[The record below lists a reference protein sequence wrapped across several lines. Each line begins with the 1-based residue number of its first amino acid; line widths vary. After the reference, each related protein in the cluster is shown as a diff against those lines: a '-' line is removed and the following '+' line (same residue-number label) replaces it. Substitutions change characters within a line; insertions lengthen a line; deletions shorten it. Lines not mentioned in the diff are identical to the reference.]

1 MKHRT
6 ITPEEHPKG
15 SGFFR
20 ARVRIDG
27 KLKTITE
34 PRSSLPEALESIRA
48 FEEMRSASEVRQ
60 GVTLSS
66 FGKGALDRRE
76 NRGIGGI
83 RQERSRWSLMVDRDP
98 IGALAIKTLERSD
111 LLDWLDRW
119 AKKDVQ
125 TRRNALNL
133 LRKVLDEALD
143 RGLCKRNVAR
153 EVKVEKAGRARDFD
167 EFGGVL
173 FPNEQAALFEAIPVN
188 HRDRDSV
195 LFGLYGG
202 LRQGSHWALR
212 VEDCGDPKRIRLST
226 HKSRR
231 PRWLRPLTPAREALE
246 RSLKRARKIGSDF
259 AFPAPRGERQRKIP
273 KEWRAWL
280 RAAGINRRVRWHDL
294 RHTCATSLL
303 AGWWGGRKWS
313 LDEVCSYLHHSS
325 TKVTE
330 RYARFLEETLLAAI
344 DETKFP
350 ERSPVVTTD
359 EAQVLDIVGRRGSD
373 SNRRVTVLQRAEA
386 PSEIATFDG
395 PTFPPGNERG
405 IGAWALALAAERAIF
420 RHARIVSGTVRDRKV
435 REDVGA

>member
-1 MKHRT
+1 MKHRA

-34 PRSSLPEALESIRA
+34 PRSSLLEALESIRA

-133 LRKVLDEALD
+133 VRKVLDEALD

-173 FPNEQAALFEAIPVN
+173 FPHEQAALLEAIPAN

-212 VEDCGDPKRIRLST
+212 VEDCSDPKRIRLST

-231 PRWLRPLTPAREALE
+231 PRWLRPLTPAREAPSALPQACPSNRLGFRVPGTPWGTAAE
-246 RSLKRARKIGSDF
+246 DPQGVARLAQGRRHHPSRALARPPSHVRDLTT
-259 AFPAPRGERQRKIP
+259 RG
-273 KEWRAWL
+273 L
-280 RAAGINRRVRWHDL
+280 V
-294 RHTCATSLL
+294 
-303 AGWWGGRKWS
+303 GGRKWS

-330 RYARFLEETLLAAI
+330 RYARFLEETLLTAI

-350 ERSPVVTTD
+350 ERSPVVTTE
-359 EAQVLDIVGRRGSD
+359 EAQVLDIVERRGSD
-373 SNRRVTVLQRAEA
+373 SNRRVTVLQ
-386 PSEIATFDG
+386 
-395 PTFPPGNERG
+395 
-405 IGAWALALAAERAIF
+405 
-420 RHARIVSGTVRDRKV
+420 TV
-435 REDVGA
+435 A